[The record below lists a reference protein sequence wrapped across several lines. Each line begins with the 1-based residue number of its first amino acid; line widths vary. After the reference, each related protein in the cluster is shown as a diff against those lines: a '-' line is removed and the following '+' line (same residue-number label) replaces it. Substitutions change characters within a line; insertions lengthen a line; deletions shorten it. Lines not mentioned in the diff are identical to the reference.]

1 MPQPNHPYAS
11 PFPWIATHR
20 CPNCGLRGWF
30 LSYIEPTDNDDYENR
45 TYECS
50 LCEYVETV
58 RVKFR

>member
-1 MPQPNHPYAS
+1 MPQPNRPDPS
-11 PFPWIATHR
+11 PFPWIATYR

-30 LSYIEPTDNDDYENR
+30 LSYIEPTDNDGYENR

-50 LCEYVETV
+50 ICTYEETV